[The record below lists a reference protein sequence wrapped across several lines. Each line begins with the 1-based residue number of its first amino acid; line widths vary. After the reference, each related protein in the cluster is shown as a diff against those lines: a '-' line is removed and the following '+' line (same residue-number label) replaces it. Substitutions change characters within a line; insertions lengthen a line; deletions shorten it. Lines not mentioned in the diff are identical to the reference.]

1 MTGLFLMLL
10 KEAAMPTPRPDDP
23 DHLAGWD
30 RDRDGRMADH
40 AAPDD
45 AVVTVPYDIDEDD
58 D

>member
-1 MTGLFLMLL
+1 MPL

-45 AVVTVPYDIDEDD
+45 AVATVPYDPEDD
-58 D
+58 